1 MADDIPKV
9 SIITPTYNLI
19 ENDLTDEFNLL
30 VTLLNLQ
37 TYPDVEHIIINRA
50 SNDETELL
58 LMDYKSKG
66 YLQFY
71 SEPDSGKYDALNKG
85 IMRAKGKYVAFLSC
99 DDFMHDIT
107 ALFEIIQLMEEN
119 DADYSYAPAY
129 SIHPEGYVLNFEPA
143 MFNAFQVVP
152 CQRQAM
158 VFKKSVLQAEGYF
171 DDKFKIMA
179 DFDLIMRLIM
189 KGYTGVYYEKNYVTC
204 RMSEK
209 AIDFADKTE
218 AECRSIYIKNFRSLY
233 PLTNEIVDKIVK
245 YSEFPKPL
253 LDKLSEY
260 YPEEYK
266 DYFYEACEEMH
277 QMRWNALNPQAEESE
292 KNPEEDVQNQSSS
305 EQQTNTDIPAQ
316 GSSQQ
321 SGMEMRNGTGL
332 PGMSGGLAGQSS
344 MKPQQSSMQSSA
356 RHITPPGFNH

>member
-1 MADDIPKV
+1 MDEEIQIPKV

-37 TYPDVEHIIINRA
+37 TYPDVEHIVINKA
-50 SNDETELL
+50 SNDETEML

-107 ALFEIIQLMEEN
+107 ALMEIIQLMEEN

-129 SIHPEGYVLNFEPA
+129 TIHPEGYVFNFEPA
-143 MFNAFQVVP
+143 MFNTFQVVP

-158 VFKKSVLQAEGYF
+158 VFKKSVLAAEGYF

-179 DFDLIMRLIM
+179 DFDLMMRLMM
-189 KGYTGVYYEKNYVTC
+189 KGYVGVYYEKNYVTC

-209 AIDFADKTE
+209 AIDFAERTE
-218 AECRSIYIKNFRSLY
+218 AECRSVYIKNFRSLY

-253 LDKLSEY
+253 LDKLSEF

-277 QMRWNALNPQAEESE
+277 QLRLNALNPQAQEEQIE
-292 KNPEEDVQNQSSS
+292 EEVEDVQEEVQE
-305 EQQTNTDIPAQ
+305 EQAPPTPQTQTQAPNP
-316 GSSQQ
+316 GLPRSP
-321 SGMEMRNGTGL
+321 GL
-332 PGMSGGLAGQSS
+332 PGMSGQSSMRPQMPGQSS
-344 MKPQQSSMQSSA
+344 IPPI
-356 RHITPPGFNH
+356 RHTTPPGFNH